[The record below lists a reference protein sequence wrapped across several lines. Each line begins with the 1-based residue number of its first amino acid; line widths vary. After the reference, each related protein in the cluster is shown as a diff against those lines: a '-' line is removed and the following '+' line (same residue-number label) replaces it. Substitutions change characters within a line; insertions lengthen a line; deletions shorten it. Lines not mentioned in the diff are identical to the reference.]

1 MSGKEY
7 SVKGFVGHQ
16 LGLTA
21 GVLRKAFASRITKSA
36 ESISPEQFVV
46 LVRLSSGQ
54 GFNQNEIAE
63 YLLKDDASITRILDS
78 LEKKGLAVRKKAE
91 HDRRANIAFITE
103 RGTALVEKVFPM
115 VERLNGQ
122 LLEGIEADQIENVF
136 VFLEKLRENAMN
148 ISTL

>member
-1 MSGKEY
+1 MSIKEY
-7 SVKGFVGHQ
+7 SVKGFIGHQ
-16 LGLTA
+16 VGLTA
-21 GVLRKAFASRITKSA
+21 GVLRKAFASRITMSA

-91 HDRRANIAFITE
+91 HDRRANIAFITD
-103 RGTALVEKVFPM
+103 RGTLLVEKVFPM
-115 VERLNGQ
+115 VEQLNVS
-122 LLEGIEADQIENVF
+122 LLEGIEADHVEIVF
-136 VFLEKLRENAMN
+136 RFLEKLRENAMN
-148 ISTL
+148 ISTS